1 VSRRENGGPQSDI
14 AERAEALGERFG
26 RALASVPRRLRGDG
40 AQNAGATVTAEDGER
55 FRRADVLVTRMQH
68 AVAAYTTVVGQRLTR
83 FAARLREEA
92 EDIAAEAQHV
102 RSRRPAAETSS
113 VGVERTTH
121 NGAA

>member
-1 VSRRENGGPQSDI
+1 VTPREKGGLQSDI

-26 RALASVPRRLRGDG
+26 RALASVPRRLRGEG
-40 AQNAGATVTAEDGER
+40 AQDAGATVVPEDGER
-55 FRRADVLVTRMQH
+55 FRRADALVTRMQQ
-68 AVAAYTTVVGQRLTR
+68 AVASYTTVVGQRLTR

-102 RSRRPAAETSS
+102 RARPSAGEASS

-121 NGAA
+121 NDAA